1 MEVKKKSPEIFG
13 ALFPSGNGPL
23 GEKLQYVDLHF
34 NGHYLWSTCDVLIH
48 GWLNRIELAP
58 RIVRTFWD
66 SFSQWRCG
74 IFISPKGC
82 LMQWIRHYS
91 ERYWSC
97 QMICWKNW
105 SGVLIWN
112 KTVPFLPV
120 KSSTGIKYP
129 AKTIIFGYCPILLK
143 IISQT
148 NKYLYYDLQLG
159 SYINLDTEHHPK
171 FLSQFYRLIRPG
183 PPQWSRRGVL
193 GKKNVNWFCTSMG
206 QFRPILMWK
215 IWYKVPLVHFVHFM
229 GVWKWRFFTFTM

>member
-1 MEVKKKSPEIFG
+1 MAHWEKSCNMSTCILMAITFDQHVMY
-13 ALFPSGNGPL
+13 LFMDGWIGLNWPRGPL
-23 GEKLQYVDLHF
+23 GHF
-34 NGHYLWSTCDVLIH
+34 GTLSPSDVV
-48 GWLNRIELAP
+48 E
-58 RIVRTFWD
+58 F
-66 SFSQWRCG
+66 
-74 IFISPKGC
+74 FISPKGC

-148 NKYLYYDLQLG
+148 NKYLCYDLQLG

-171 FLSQFYRLIRPG
+171 ILSQFYRLIRPG
-183 PPQWSRRGVL
+183 PHGNW
-193 GKKNVNWFCTSMG
+193 KKVTSAPDNPLKGSNWIRNISQG
-206 QFRPILMWK
+206 
-215 IWYKVPLVHFVHFM
+215 YFM
-229 GVWKWRFFTFTM
+229 Q

>member
-1 MEVKKKSPEIFG
+1 MEVKKISPELFG

-97 QMICWKNW
+97 QKIRWKNW

-129 AKTIIFGYCPILLK
+129 AQTIIFGYCPILLK

-148 NKYLYYDLQLG
+148 NKYLLYDLQLG

-171 FLSQFYRLIRPG
+171 FMSQFYRPGPHGNWKKVTSAPDNPLKGSNWIRNISHADITVVLIRLP
-183 PPQWSRRGVL
+183 
-193 GKKNVNWFCTSMG
+193 KK
-206 QFRPILMWK
+206 
-215 IWYKVPLVHFVHFM
+215 
-229 GVWKWRFFTFTM
+229 VWKWPNC